1 MKDNAKL
8 IENNSNSSLDS
19 GKILSKLANLKYYDI
34 VIQIFKYFWVSLLA
48 AIADFTL
55 FMALYEWIG
64 VWYIAANT
72 AGFALGVYINY
83 TLSTIFVFKGQSTKT
98 WSEFIIFTIIGLA
111 GLAVSN
117 ITLYLTIDIMGLGGG
132 ISKIIAICSAF
143 FWNFS
148 RENFYYLTERNERS
162 ISEKSSDSRCRSGRI
177 DCGIR
182 N

>member
-83 TLSTIFVFKGQSTKT
+83 TLSTIFVFKG
-98 WSEFIIFTIIGLA
+98 A
-111 GLAVSN
+111 HPP
-117 ITLYLTIDIMGLGGG
+117 
-132 ISKIIAICSAF
+132 
-143 FWNFS
+143 
-148 RENFYYLTERNERS
+148 
-162 ISEKSSDSRCRSGRI
+162 
-177 DCGIR
+177 DCGRGAWHRLRPATAR
-182 N
+182 NPGKRDFR

>member
-8 IENNSNSSLDS
+8 IENNSNSSSDS

-55 FMALYEWIG
+55 FMVLFEWIG

-98 WSEFIIFTIIGLA
+98 WSEFIIFTIIGLV

-143 FWNFS
+143 FWNFFA
-148 RENFYYLTERNERS
+148 RKFLLFNG
-162 ISEKSSDSRCRSGRI
+162 KK
-177 DCGIR
+177 
-182 N
+182 

>member
-1 MKDNAKL
+1 MKNNAKS

-64 VWYIAANT
+64 IWYIAANT

-98 WSEFIIFTIIGLA
+98 WSEFIIFTIIGLV

-143 FWNFS
+143 FWNFFA
-148 RENFYYLTERNERS
+148 RKFLLFNG
-162 ISEKSSDSRCRSGRI
+162 KK
-177 DCGIR
+177 
-182 N
+182 